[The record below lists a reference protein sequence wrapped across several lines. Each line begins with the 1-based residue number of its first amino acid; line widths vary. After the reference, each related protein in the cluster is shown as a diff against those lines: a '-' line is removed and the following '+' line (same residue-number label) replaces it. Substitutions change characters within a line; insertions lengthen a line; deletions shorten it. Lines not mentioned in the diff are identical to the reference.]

1 MIIYTIDADFGSPNR
16 STAFDW
22 VTIYDPEDIDIGTS
36 YENVAYNISLDLQ
49 TGSAG
54 SLTFTIPVGHP
65 NYNDFRVLR
74 TTIKVKANGGDIWMG
89 RVLSIKRDFLRNMT
103 ITCEGALAFL
113 NDILT
118 RPESFL
124 RTYVNPDYWAGKT
137 VQVQDVKYGWE
148 VLQMIMDNY
157 NRWCSGKHHCWYGG
171 FASDLISMEVA
182 LYTDI
187 TGYETTLS
195 AINKLLDSDTDALL
209 DWYLVDDQT
218 WGECFGIHIVNV
230 TNAFPSGTGTITLS
244 NNLIDYQSS
253 IDGGDIYTQIVPLDK
268 NKKGIETASSANVPP
283 DAYQGSNVG
292 AYGIIE
298 KVYNYSDEDTD
309 GSLFTAA
316 YEVMTAEDLKNIS
329 PPNELTINAVDMGL
343 TDNGTGMIFPG
354 KSYTITSSY
363 HGVSGT
369 YNCVGAKINLDEPGS
384 ATYQFLLPEAGYKLK
399 MAGLTAKTMTLDE
412 NNKVVTTKQEVF
424 TEEAPERL
432 VKIDDNHI
440 VAVMNGRAEHYRIT
454 KFATDEI
461 EVSGETLK
469 QDQYDLEIYESSVPD
484 DLPPKSEPNS

>member
-22 VTIYDPEDIDIGTS
+22 VTVYDPQDIDIGTS
-36 YENVAYNISLDLQ
+36 YENVAYNISLDMQ

-54 SLTFTIPVGHP
+54 TLTFTIPVGHP

-74 TTIKVKANGGDIWMG
+74 TTVKVKANGGDIWMG
-89 RVLSIKRDFLRNMT
+89 RVLSIKRDFLKNMT
-103 ITCEGALAFL
+103 IQCEGALAFL

-118 RPESFL
+118 RPQSFL
-124 RTYVNPDYWAGKT
+124 RTYINPDYWAGKT
-137 VQVQDVKYGWE
+137 VQVQDTKYGHE
-148 VLQMIMDNY
+148 VLQIIMDNY

-171 FASDLISMEVA
+171 FANDLISMEVA

-195 AINKLLDSDTDALL
+195 AINKLLDGDTDALL
-209 DWYLVDDQT
+209 DWYLVNDNT
-218 WGECFGIHIVNV
+218 WGECFAIHIINV
-230 TNAFPSGTGTITLS
+230 TSAFPSGTGTITLA

-253 IDGGDIYTQIVPLDK
+253 VDGSDIYTQIVPLDK
-268 NKKGIETASSANVPP
+268 NKKGTETASAGVPP

-298 KVYNYSDEDTD
+298 KVYNYSGEDED

-316 YEVMTAEDLKNIS
+316 YEVMTAEDLKNLS
-329 PPNELTINAVDMGL
+329 PPNDLTINAVDMGL
-343 TDNGTGMIFPG
+343 TDDGTGMIFPG

-363 HGVSGT
+363 HSLSGT
-369 YNCVGAKINLDEPGS
+369 YNCVGMKVNLDEPGS

-399 MAGLTAKTMTLDE
+399 MAGLSVKTASIDD
-412 NNKVVTTKQEVF
+412 NNKVVTTKQEVHD
-424 TEEAPERL
+424 EEAPERL
-432 VKIDDNHI
+432 VKIDDNHV

-454 KFATDEI
+454 KFATDEVI
-461 EVSGETLK
+461 VGGETEE
-469 QDQYDLEIYESSVPD
+469 QDHYDLEIYESSVPN
-484 DLPPKSEPNS
+484 DLPDRPTT